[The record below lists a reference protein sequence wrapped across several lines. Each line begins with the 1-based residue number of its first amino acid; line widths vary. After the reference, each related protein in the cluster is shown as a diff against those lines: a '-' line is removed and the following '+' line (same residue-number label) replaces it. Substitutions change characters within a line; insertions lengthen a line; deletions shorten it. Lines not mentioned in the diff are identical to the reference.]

1 MGRRRYFRHR
11 AVSEQLIEK
20 KEVNMKLVEAL
31 NVTLADLMPIKGV
44 AVMVPNEGAAYRISE
59 RLHAAM
65 KTKATKDAVPLS
77 ALLRELRDEL
87 HQAN

>member
-1 MGRRRYFRHR
+1 M
-11 AVSEQLIEK
+11 EK
-20 KEVNMKLVEAL
+20 QVNMKLVEAL

-65 KTKATKDAVPLS
+65 KAKAAADALPLS
-77 ALLRELRDEL
+77 ALLRLLRDEL
-87 HQAN
+87 HQSS